1 MAAVKITN
9 MKLPG
14 NVFFRLFQPGDEA
27 AFRELNEQWID
38 AHFGI
43 EEKDREVLGNPRKYV
58 LDPGGAIVMAIQD
71 WEAVGC
77 CALLAMGDDTFEVA
91 KMTVSGKLRGQG
103 VGRRLLASVIEQAK
117 TMKAKKLYLETN
129 SKLSDAIHLY
139 ESLGF
144 QHVPLERVQPSP
156 YARANVFMEMPL
168 EQEVPIG

>member
-1 MAAVKITN
+1 

-14 NVFFRLFQPGDEA
+14 NVFFRLFQPGDET

-38 AHFGI
+38 AYFGII

-58 LDPGGAIVMAIQD
+58 LDPGGALVMAIQD
-71 WEAVGC
+71 GEVVGC
-77 CALLAMGDDTFEVA
+77 CALRAMGNDTFEVA
-91 KMTVSGKLRGQG
+91 KMTVSRKLRGQG
-103 VGRRLLASVIEQAK
+103 VGRRLLAAVVEQAK